1 MQKSNFEIEFKNSNW
16 RFLSIVFS
24 LKQVFDYQVILKK
37 YLLFLRQSVN
47 NFGNFW
53 KEWVWNEVLT
63 FNKSIIIIIIVV
75 IIDIIVIIINIIIT
89 IVIAI
94 VINIIWGIMAG
105 ITNWKSKDSRFM
117 EELMVLVPLTFL
129 YIAVPKTEL
138 WLFFLFPRKQRLEM
152 SYHQGYK

>member
-24 LKQVFDYQVILKK
+24 LKQVFDHQVILKK

-63 FNKSIIIIIIVV
+63 FNKVIIIIVV
-75 IIDIIVIIINIIIT
+75 VIIDNIIVIIINIIIT
-89 IVIAI
+89 IVITI
-94 VINIIWGIMAG
+94 VIIIIWGILAG

-117 EELMVLVPLTFL
+117 EELMVLVPLKFL
-129 YIAVPKTEL
+129 CIAVPKTEL
-138 WLFFLFPRKQRLEM
+138 WLFFLFSRKQLLEM